1 MSNLKEK
8 MQNSGA
14 YIIVEKCND
23 HFVASLIDNETKL
36 KIETASAF
44 SPVHAMWFLECK
56 VNGDKR

>member
-1 MSNLKEK
+1 